1 MSEAITSRKRDLA
14 ADYCSKCRRRRF
26 GASLAMNFFRKTCTL
41 EAGISASAGFLVAS
55 TNNIRFLQWPSP
67 LTVFFYTANAKGGQD
82 EPNPTFLFITYIQTY
97 ILLTNRADKMALPC
111 PLEIT
116 RWGPQYNNSFINH
129 VYSVKMDW
137 CWPPRSVFFCV
148 CVHELS
154 AHKHTTVADQD
165 LEPGG
170 GGGGEGRLIYLPY
183 WLFPLLSFLLLPK
196 IRWVGVVEA
205 SPISASVQK
214 EPRYLDF
221 TLVLG
226 TWYVH

>member
-14 ADYCSKCRRRRF
+14 ADYCSKWRRRRF

-67 LTVFFYTANAKGGQD
+67 LTVFFYTANAEGGQD

-111 PLEIT
+111 PLEIM
-116 RWGPQYNNSFINH
+116 RWGPQYNSFINH

-137 CWPPRSVFFCV
+137 CWPPRSVFFFV
-148 CVHELS
+148 CARVFMNSRPINIQQWRIKTLS
-154 AHKHTTVADQD
+154 
-165 LEPGG
+165 L
-170 GGGGEGRLIYLPY
+170 GGEGGGKGGWFTCPTGFSPFCHFFFY
-183 WLFPLLSFLLLPK
+183 PK
-196 IRWVGVVEA
+196 
-205 SPISASVQK
+205 
-214 EPRYLDF
+214 
-221 TLVLG
+221 
-226 TWYVH
+226 